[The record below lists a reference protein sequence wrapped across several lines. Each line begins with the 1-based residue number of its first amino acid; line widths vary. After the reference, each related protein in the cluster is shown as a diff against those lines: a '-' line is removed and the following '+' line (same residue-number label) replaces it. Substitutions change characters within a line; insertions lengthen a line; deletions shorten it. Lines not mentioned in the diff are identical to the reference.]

1 MLGYSKEEFDRL
13 DYQSLVHP
21 EDRNPAIERIQ
32 KRLTD
37 ESPDLLPTQMRILTK
52 SGHIKWIEANSVKM
66 PWDGRPAI
74 QAYIND
80 ITERKLSEDAL
91 RESEKRYRE
100 ILENVLVGVYQVT
113 FDGKFIF
120 ANQKMTEMFGYSSF
134 EELEAIG
141 SIAKLYVRPEDRP
154 KIVDEIMNKG
164 FINDALEFQHKDG
177 RSIWVRLH
185 TRKTRNKEGTI
196 ILEGLMEDVTE
207 IKEMEARMR
216 QTQKMESIGNLAGG
230 IAHDFNNILSAIIGF
245 TELSLEDVEKGTDI
259 ENNLQEV
266 YIAGKRAKDLVKQ
279 ILAFARQSEQEIK
292 PIRIDTITKEAVK
305 FIRSSFQLPS
315 KSINRLIV
323 NLSYWGT
330 PHRFIRF

>member
-1 MLGYSKEEFDRL
+1 
-13 DYQSLVHP
+13 
-21 EDRNPAIERIQ
+21 
-32 KRLTD
+32 
-37 ESPDLLPTQMRILTK
+37 
-52 SGHIKWIEANSVKM
+52 
-66 PWDGRPAI
+66 
-74 QAYIND
+74 
-80 ITERKLSEDAL
+80 
-91 RESEKRYRE
+91 
-100 ILENVLVGVYQVT
+100 
-113 FDGKFIF
+113 
-120 ANQKMTEMFGYSSF
+120 
-134 EELEAIG
+134 
-141 SIAKLYVRPEDRP
+141 
-154 KIVDEIMNKG
+154 
-164 FINDALEFQHKDG
+164 
-177 RSIWVRLH
+177 
-185 TRKTRNKEGTI
+185 
-196 ILEGLMEDVTE
+196 MEDVTE